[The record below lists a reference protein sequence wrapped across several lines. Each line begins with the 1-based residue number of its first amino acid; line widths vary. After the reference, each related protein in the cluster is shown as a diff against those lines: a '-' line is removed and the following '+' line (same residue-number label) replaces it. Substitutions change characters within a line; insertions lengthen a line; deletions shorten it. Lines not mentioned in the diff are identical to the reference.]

1 MADNLSTRQKVAMA
15 AALGAGVVVGAGGI
29 MVYQRLSQN
38 VSLSVTGRDFSQE
51 LTTLSQSIDRLR
63 KDIENLRG
71 NASLSH
77 EPPLKS
83 ALKKVN
89 YSTTDPHQNNRYS
102 YGESS
107 DGSLDLPSP
116 TKHIRSLSQSSSF
129 TNGSSS
135 GTEYF
140 SALDTDDEEAQQE
153 IIQSLSYEEES
164 SVSVLNQVDELME
177 GGETHQQEAL
187 DLLLQHREEMG
198 DSPAYLWRLCKAQYL
213 LAVLAGQ
220 EGENERKKELI
231 ISAVTA
237 GESALQCD
245 DRNSEAHK
253 WFAIALGSRGEFG
266 GVREKILD
274 GFEFKKHIDKAAQLN
289 PRDYITHHLLG
300 RFCYEVSQLSW
311 LERKMAATLFAEPP
325 SASLPEAVDHFMA
338 AERMKPEGW
347 KENRLFIA
355 KCHIGLSNYPEAVS
369 WLQRADAIPLASEEY
384 REGIKDRISQ
394 EEITKL
400 LLKYR

>member
-15 AALGAGVVVGAGGI
+15 AALGAGVVVGASGI

-71 NASLSH
+71 NAALSH

-89 YSTTDPHQNNRYS
+89 YSAPDQTNRYS
-102 YGESS
+102 YGEWS

-116 TKHIRSLSQSSSF
+116 NRHVRSLSQSSSF

-140 SALDTDDEEAQQE
+140 SALDTDDEDAQQE
-153 IIQSLSYEEES
+153 IIQSLSHEEES
-164 SVSVLNQVDELME
+164 SVSLLNKVDELME
-177 GGETHQQEAL
+177 GGEASQQEAL
-187 DLLLQHREEMG
+187 DILLQNKDEMG
-198 DSPAYLWRLCKAQYL
+198 DSPAFLWRLCKAQYL

-231 ISAVTA
+231 LSAVTA
-237 GESALQCD
+237 GESALRCD
-245 DRNSEAHK
+245 ERNSEAHK
-253 WFAIALGSRGEFG
+253 WYAIALGSRGEFG

-274 GFEFKKHIDKAAQLN
+274 GFEFKKHIDTAAKLN

-311 LERKMAATLFAEPP
+311 IERKMAATLFAEPP

-355 KCHIGLSNYPEAVS
+355 KCYIGLRNYPEAVS
-369 WLQRADAIPLASEEY
+369 WLQRADSIPLASEEY

-400 LLKYR
+400 LQKYS